1 MLMQLAQ
8 DRGGRA
14 TQSDRGAGLLEQ
26 VHLTKLWELVKD
38 LWKIGAFA
46 FTGGTYTAVHQATW
60 KDSRRQ

>member
-8 DRGGRA
+8 DPGGRA
-14 TQSDRGAGLLEQ
+14 TQSNRGAGLLEQ

-46 FTGGTYTAVHQATW
+46 FTGGTHMAVHQTTW
-60 KDSRRQ
+60 KDRWE